1 MAPGLCSI
9 IKIEEVRDPLLEAPE
24 KVSESLVL
32 FCQGQGLLPT
42 INRRAS
48 RQSSQNNEGARWVFA
63 LNVFYSDSWL
73 MTVHH
78 HHSPPS

>member
-9 IKIEEVRDPLLEAPE
+9 IKVEEVREPLLEAPE
-24 KVSESLVL
+24 KVSERLVL

-48 RQSSQNNEGARWVFA
+48 RQGSQNSEGARWVK
-63 LNVFYSDSWL
+63 L
-73 MTVHH
+73 
-78 HHSPPS
+78 PSFLSSFILEISSQL